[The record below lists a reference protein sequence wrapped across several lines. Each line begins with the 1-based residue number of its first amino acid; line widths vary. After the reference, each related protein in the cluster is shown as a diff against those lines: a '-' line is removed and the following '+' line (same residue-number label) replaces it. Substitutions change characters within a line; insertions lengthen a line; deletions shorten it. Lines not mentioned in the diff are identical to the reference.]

1 MQALDA
7 FQEPHWL
14 SRYLAAEGN
23 FSTIDNGTLEFLS
36 KTFGCSPILLVPVDY
51 SAPLPRTIG
60 LDITSLLLPAPQS
73 HAPEEP
79 GLAEPPPTLT
89 ELENVLTGAAAS
101 SDEGS
106 LTELSQ
112 WFTDLTL
119 GDKQV
124 ALASVAK
131 ALSFATDPPSQ
142 PEMPAVPQQPP
153 QAIEPA
159 AAPVGAPAPPPVA
172 APALT
177 VYADPDGITAPPR
190 IPVAAPIIAP
200 RPAPLADRTNLPGAG
215 AQARHGS
222 KAASLKQLSSK
233 LHVAHSQK
241 AVLQPLPPEEVKA
254 LLDYQLSASEPVR
267 PPWWRGNQPR
277 SKRTGN

>member
-1 MQALDA
+1 LFPDA
-7 FQEPHWL
+7 DTSTHL
-14 SRYLAAEGN
+14 LAFAP
-23 FSTIDNGTLEFLS
+23 T
-36 KTFGCSPILLVPVDY
+36 VDY

-89 ELENVLTGAAAS
+89 ELEDVLTGAAAS

-119 GDKQV
+119 GEKQV

-142 PEMPAVPQQPP
+142 PETPAVPQQPP

-177 VYADPDGITAPPR
+177 VYADPASITAPPR
-190 IPVAAPIIAP
+190 VPPAAPIIAP

-215 AQARHGS
+215 ALARHGS

-241 AVLQPLPPEEVKA
+241 AVLQVIVTDRMHGFGFGSTDSCIPCMHCHACHA
-254 LLDYQLSASEPVR
+254 LQHAVVTYH
-267 PPWWRGNQPR
+267 
-277 SKRTGN
+277 